1 VVADVNTTRVRR
13 SVPAIA
19 ATKAPQAAKVWGVT
33 LVGPRLRDD
42 RALCRQFAAE
52 YRVRT
57 FSRLREAVAS
67 MDAEAD
73 RADVVVAEQTLA
85 DGSGVELLRH
95 LRSRAPE
102 TLRVLLL
109 DSTDSEV
116 VQQAVNDAAVYQ
128 VVIAPWQN
136 ESLRLLLRRAL
147 ESRELARI
155 HRYLS
160 RELKF
165 ADAVVTR
172 QSESMRD
179 ALQEVYS
186 FDRMVFVSQAMAEV
200 CNRARKAAGTDLPV
214 LIEGETGTGKELL
227 ARAIHLFSE
236 RRQLLFMAVN
246 CAAISDELLQS
257 ELFGHRRGAF
267 TGATTDRLGLLQASD
282 GGTVFLDE
290 ISEISPNMQ
299 VSLLRFLQEGE
310 VRPLG
315 SDQIRHCNVRVVA
328 ACNRSLRKLVDEGRF
343 RQDLYYRLRGFE
355 LHIPPLRER
364 PEDIPPLVAHMIE
377 KYARG
382 ASRQVA
388 GLTPDAMA
396 QLCAYPFPGNVRE
409 LETEVRRLV
418 ALAADGEIITVRHL
432 PPEIA
437 SIRPPPVARVNNA
450 SLILPGRTLKEKVE
464 ALEEKLVR
472 DCLDRCE
479 WNHTRAA
486 RELGLSRV
494 GLANKIKRYGIRRA
508 GEGTNGAG

>member
-1 VVADVNTTRVRR
+1 MNTTHVRR
-13 SVPAIA
+13 SVPPLSTARA
-19 ATKAPQAAKVWGVT
+19 SSADPEWRVT
-33 LVGPRLRDD
+33 LVGPRLLEDK
-42 RALCRQFAAE
+42 ALQRQLGAE
-52 YRVRT
+52 YRLHAC
-57 FSRLREAVAS
+57 SRLREATAS
-67 MDAEAD
+67 IDDEGGRTD
-73 RADVVVAEQTLA
+73 IVVAEQVLL
-85 DGSGVELLRH
+85 DGAGVELLRD
-95 LRSRAPE
+95 LRARAPE
-102 TLRVLLL
+102 TIRVLLL
-109 DSTDSEV
+109 DRADPEV

-128 VVIAPWQN
+128 LVITPWQG

-172 QSESMRD
+172 QSERMRA

-186 FDRMVFVSQAMAEV
+186 FDRIVFVSHAMAEV
-200 CNRARKAAGTDLPV
+200 CNLARKAAATDLPV

-236 RRQLLFMAVN
+236 RNNLLFMPVN
-246 CAAISDELLQS
+246 CAAIHDDLLQS

-290 ISEISPNMQ
+290 ISEVSPGMQ

-315 SDQIRHCNVRVVA
+315 SDQTRRCNVRIVA
-328 ACNRSLRKLVDEGRF
+328 ACNRPLRKLVDEGKF

-355 LHIPPLRER
+355 LGIPPLRER
-364 PEDIPPLVAHMIE
+364 PDDIPPLVAHMIE
-377 KYARG
+377 KYARAG
-382 ASRQVA
+382 SRRIA

-396 QLCAYPFPGNVRE
+396 RLCAYPFPGNVRE
-409 LETEVRRLV
+409 LESEVRRLV
-418 ALAADGEIITVRHL
+418 ALAADGEIVTERHL
-432 PPEIA
+432 SPEIA
-437 SIRPPPVARVNNA
+437 RLAPRPLARVNNTA
-450 SLILPGRTLKEKVE
+450 LVLPGRTLKEKVE
-464 ALEEKLVR
+464 ALEERLVH
-472 DCLDRCE
+472 DTLDRCG
-479 WNHTRAA
+479 WNHSRAA

-494 GLANKIKRYGIRRA
+494 GLSNKIKRYSIQRA
-508 GEGTNGAG
+508 GGG